1 MKHQGTTDLITE
13 QENFGFT
20 PRVTHGS
27 AHDWGDAESSSE
39 LRLVTS
45 MCLDIKSVEEIEL
58 HRSVGQHTE
67 IGTSVIKRQGNE
79 PSQASLSEGWAL
91 HKPKGGAVRF
101 SEKVRQY
108 LTFKFEIGEQSERK
122 EDPGQ
127 VSQDMR
133 KAKGE
138 KGERLFSREE
148 WLTKAQI

>member
-1 MKHQGTTDLITE
+1 
-13 QENFGFT
+13 
-20 PRVTHGS
+20 
-27 AHDWGDAESSSE
+27 
-39 LRLVTS
+39 

-67 IGTSVIKRQGNE
+67 IGYDKLKRGWVEKFISLTLSEDDNTSVIKRQGNE

-91 HKPKGGAVRF
+91 HNPKGGAVRF
-101 SEKVRQY
+101 SEKIRQY
-108 LTFKFEIGEQSERK
+108 LTSKFEIGEQSEK